1 LRKAIEYLQQ
11 AIEKDPAYALAYT
24 GLADSYDLASFLNV
38 FPPGEVMPKAKT
50 AAAKALEIDSSA
62 VEAHVS
68 LGYASFTYDWD
79 WSAAGRHFGQALAV
93 KPSYARSHAF
103 YPLYLSALGRF
114 EESLAVAKHAL
125 DLDPASSGV
134 SHVLAVQLYLAR
146 QFDQSIQQCYKTLE
160 LDPNYAVAHALLG
173 QSHSCKGA
181 YREALPHLE
190 KCYALSRGGTASL
203 ALLGYAHARLGD
215 RSQALRMIGELS
227 AAAKQTFVSAFFSAL
242 VHAGLEDKD
251 DAFTWLDK
259 ACEERFNRLA
269 YAKVEALWD
278 PLRSDPRFSE
288 LLRRIHIPP

>member
-1 LRKAIEYLQQ
+1 M
-11 AIEKDPAYALAYT
+11 PA
-24 GLADSYDLASFLNV
+24 S
-38 FPPGEVMPKAKT
+38 
-50 AAAKALEIDSSA
+50 
-62 VEAHVS
+62 H
-68 LGYASFTYDWD
+68 DWD

-227 AAAKQTFVSAFFSAL
+227 AAAKQTFVSAFFSAYMRVWKTRMMPSPGSTKL
-242 VHAGLEDKD
+242 ARSGSIVSPTRKLRHSGTPCAPIQGSPNCF
-251 DAFTWLDK
+251 DASTSH
-259 ACEERFNRLA
+259 RRLA
-269 YAKVEALWD
+269 KCE
-278 PLRSDPRFSE
+278 SE
-288 LLRRIHIPP
+288 TRHSQPCSG